1 MELEV
6 SDEEAEEQHA
16 QTARQPPQ
24 RHHSSVAAVG
34 RGTSRPL
41 CEWRQGAGRGSRA
54 PSPLTV
60 ISWYFNTGTCTNLD
74 LASTVDACTGYI
86 VLIYIVLGR
95 STDYYLVLDEY
106 RSTSS

>member
-41 CEWRQGAGRGSRA
+41 CEWRQGAGRGSSR
-54 PSPLTV
+54 LMDTM
-60 ISWYFNTGTCTNLD
+60 NTLLLLKYSNALQ
-74 LASTVDACTGYI
+74 L
-86 VLIYIVLGR
+86 
-95 STDYYLVLDEY
+95 YL
-106 RSTSS
+106 